1 MKKVT
6 VLSRI
11 RAKELSFKEIPECI
25 IISINTNG
33 VKNFFA
39 KNNNIKDILFL
50 TFDDV
55 EKDEGIEKCMTES
68 QAMQVVAFINKW
80 DNIDNIIVHCDA
92 GISRSSGVGAAI
104 LKAKNGDDSE
114 IFDNGNFCPNMK
126 CFRLVLEAFF
136 IDIDEKEIEEKID
149 RNLKAWKKLQF
160 DEVWNSLDHT
170 I

>member
-11 RAKELSFKEIPECI
+11 NAKTLSFKKIPDCI

-33 VKNFFA
+33 IKNFFA
-39 KNNNIKDILFL
+39 KNENIKDILFL

-55 EKDEGIEKCMTES
+55 EVDSKTEKCMTEV
-68 QAMQVVAFINKW
+68 QAKEVVNFINKW

-114 IFDNGNFCPNMK
+114 IFDNGKFCPNMK

-136 IDIDEKEIEEKID
+136 IQIDEKEIKENIEK
-149 RNLKAWKKLQF
+149 NLKAWRKAQF
-160 DEVWNSLDHT
+160 DMVWESLEN
-170 I
+170 